1 MNAKHPTN
9 KARILT
15 LLLTAA
21 IMVALAATRTD
32 AAGFRLVYTNDNL
45 GELDGCG

>member
-1 MNAKHPTN
+1 MNAKHPMN

-15 LLLTAA
+15 LLLTAST
-21 IMVALAATRTD
+21 IVLLVASRAET
-32 AAGFRLVYTNDNL
+32 AGFRLIYANDNL